1 MIRTGIALLCLTAL
15 SNGQP
20 MIVKTS
26 TLIDGKGHVLTNKE
40 IVIEGGRI
48 TGIADATHRPTLDL
62 SGYTVMPGWI
72 DTHVHITWYFNK
84 DGRLESG
91 GGRGSN
97 AQQAYWAAVANA
109 TATLMGGFTTVQSVG
124 AQLDGQIRDLTASGA
139 LPGPRILTS
148 LVQITSGTPEQIR
161 ATVQREKAAGADLI
175 KLFATASIRDGGK
188 MTLTVEQINA
198 AC

>member
-1 MIRTGIALLCLTAL
+1 MPSLIRTSIALPFLAAL
-15 SNGQP
+15 AMAQP
-20 MIVKTS
+20 IIVKTS

-84 DGRLESG
+84 DERLETGPS
-91 GGRGSN
+91 RTST
-97 AQQAYWAAVANA
+97 AQQAWWAAVANA
-109 TATLMGGFTTVQSVG
+109 TATLMAGFTTVQSVG

-139 LPGPRILTS
+139 LPRPRLPAS
-148 LVQITSGTPEQIR
+148 MVKVPE
-161 ATVQREKAAGADLI
+161 TG
-175 KLFATASIRDGGK
+175 
-188 MTLTVEQINA
+188 
-198 AC
+198 